1 MNKLKTYNN
10 ILDKLKFDY
19 VEAINQTNLVQI
31 NFKKYLITISNGK
44 NKITFDYQCITGNEP
59 TLEKCLTSLFFQ
71 DENDTLI
78 KMILSQAEID
88 IIKSI
93 LAWK

>member
-19 VEAINQTNLVQI
+19 VEEIYKIHLPKR

-44 NKITFDYQCITGNEP
+44 NKITFDYQCITDNEP

-88 IIKSI
+88 IVKSI